1 MDFLSDTRG
10 DVYKPS
16 IFELIAQEQLRDLL
30 QPAVK
35 YVLGVFAQRYPRYLI
50 RIFNKHEEFY
60 AAIMLLVERHYLR
73 KHGASFSENFYG
85 LVRRRRPVVE
95 TEKANI
101 AVGRAAEPPKLRERD
116 IQQSLLLLVGIPY
129 LRAKAQDYF
138 ESLGGGMSSD
148 LLGELESARATA
160 SPQTWK
166 QRWQQLFKKY
176 YPILNVLFELWL
188 ASYNIAYLFDKS
200 PFYRPWLKWMG
211 LDLRRAPPPQQN
223 VIPPKEYASL
233 WHRIRATLTSSPR
246 LALDSLKVLV
256 PLSIFFIKFLEW
268 WYSPSSP
275 ARALSAAPKGPP
287 VPPPRLL
294 SPHPKGI
301 PVDPTRY
308 GICPI
313 CQQPIANATVLPTG
327 YAFCYRCI
335 HPEVEAHGRCPVTL
349 HPVEHWQL
357 RKIMV

>member
-1 MDFLSDTRG
+1 
-10 DVYKPS
+10 
-16 IFELIAQEQLRDLL
+16 
-30 QPAVK
+30 
-35 YVLGVFAQRYPRYLI
+35 
-50 RIFNKHEEFY
+50 
-60 AAIMLLVERHYLR
+60 
-73 KHGASFSENFYG
+73 
-85 LVRRRRPVVE
+85 
-95 TEKANI
+95 
-101 AVGRAAEPPKLRERD
+101 
-116 IQQSLLLLVGIPY
+116 
-129 LRAKAQDYF
+129 
-138 ESLGGGMSSD
+138 
-148 LLGELESARATA
+148 
-160 SPQTWK
+160 
-166 QRWQQLFKKY
+166 
-176 YPILNVLFELWL
+176 
-188 ASYNIAYLFDKS
+188 
-200 PFYRPWLKWMG
+200 MG

-223 VIPPKEYASL
+223 LIPPKEYASL

-335 HPEVEAHGRCPVTL
+335 HPEVEAHGKCPVTL
-349 HPVEHWQL
+349 HPVELWQL